1 MTWIEKEKILRV
13 GGILLLMVLFS
24 TFAYAATSIELTTGN
39 FINVFGNLN
48 LSGNNLVNAGNV
60 SIRGNLSVD
69 GNVSVDGSTLFVD
82 ATSNNVGIGTTSPNY
97 LLQTASGTD
106 GRSVNLSNVL
116 YVNGSSGNVRIMN
129 TSGSKKLEF
138 NLTGLEV
145 IGSDNSQL
153 KLTRHF
159 NTGQYVVI
167 GEGGADFT
175 LRSFSSGTHSQFS
188 FISDTGTASLTR
200 LFIDSSGN
208 VGIGTTG
215 PAATLHSNG
224 TFIHSSVTNSTTAFQ
239 VKSKEGST
247 IFDVD
252 TTNGNVGIGTTS
264 PSARLA
270 IHKDGPGNL
279 SMLKLGADT
288 TVNHG
293 DLNQIEFWSKG
304 PLDGSNVERARIA
317 LETFGAGTN
326 GGSLTFWTATGAGA
340 VIEKMRI
347 DKDGN
352 VGIGTTGPAATLQIN
367 GAGDYI
373 DTAANRIYPLELHST
388 DNTNFSLLFGI
399 EDGSPGFGWIQAGNP
414 EFNRPNLVLQ
424 PEGGETDAFVG
435 IGTKGP
441 ETTFHVNRSTDGVA
455 IRVQDSDNFKCDI
468 NPGSGADWSCTSD
481 AHLKKNVRD
490 LDSSLDKIMG
500 LKIRKFELV
509 PNNKTSIGFVA
520 QEVHEVIPEMVDT
533 KEQDNWKISTG
544 PLIPIMVKAIQE
556 QQEQITELKTGKPKE
571 AQQILNRITEVNGS
585 IILRLG

>member
-1 MTWIEKEKILRV
+1 MRKNKLTWIVKEKILRV

-352 VGIGTTGPAATLQIN
+352 VGIGTTSPATSLHVVGNITSGPDAGTRHGLKDSN
-367 GAGDYI
+367 GASGM
-373 DTAANRIYPLELHST
+373 
-388 DNTNFSLLFGI
+388 FF
-399 EDGSPGFGWIQAGNP
+399 GSPAGNDIQ
-414 EFNRPNLVLQ
+414 FNTHDSGVVMTIDSSSGN
-424 PEGGETDAFVG
+424 VG
-435 IGTKGP
+435 IGTTK
-441 ETTFHVNRSTDGVA
+441 S
-455 IRVQDSDNFKCDI
+455 
-468 NPGSGADWSCTSD
+468 SG
-481 AHLKKNVRD
+481 
-490 LDSSLDKIMG
+490 
-500 LKIRKFELV
+500 
-509 PNNKTSIGFVA
+509 
-520 QEVHEVIPEMVDT
+520 
-533 KEQDNWKISTG
+533 
-544 PLIPIMVKAIQE
+544 
-556 QQEQITELKTGKPKE
+556 
-571 AQQILNRITEVNGS
+571 
-585 IILRLG
+585 

>member
-1 MTWIEKEKILRV
+1 MRKNKLTWIEKEKILRV

-60 SIRGNLSVD
+60 SIRGNI
-69 GNVSVDGSTLFVD
+69 SVDGSTLFVD

-167 GEGGADFT
+167 GEGGADLT

-293 DLNQIEFWSKG
+293 DLNQIEFFSKG
-304 PLDGSNVERARIA
+304 PLDDS
-317 LETFGAGTN
+317 
-326 GGSLTFWTATGAGA
+326 
-340 VIEKMRI
+340 
-347 DKDGN
+347 
-352 VGIGTTGPAATLQIN
+352 
-367 GAGDYI
+367 
-373 DTAANRIYPLELHST
+373 PL
-388 DNTNFSLLFGI
+388 
-399 EDGSPGFGWIQAGNP
+399 
-414 EFNRPNLVLQ
+414 
-424 PEGGETDAFVG
+424 
-435 IGTKGP
+435 
-441 ETTFHVNRSTDGVA
+441 
-455 IRVQDSDNFKCDI
+455 C
-468 NPGSGADWSCTSD
+468 
-481 AHLKKNVRD
+481 
-490 LDSSLDKIMG
+490 
-500 LKIRKFELV
+500 
-509 PNNKTSIGFVA
+509 
-520 QEVHEVIPEMVDT
+520 
-533 KEQDNWKISTG
+533 
-544 PLIPIMVKAIQE
+544 
-556 QQEQITELKTGKPKE
+556 
-571 AQQILNRITEVNGS
+571 
-585 IILRLG
+585 